1 MGCGAASHRDA
12 TEKDMADDALVFD
25 RHEAQLGDERSRTAK
40 RLNETRFVWLTEGQ
54 LVDSEDLL
62 MMRCGPGTKP

>member
-1 MGCGAASHRDA
+1 
-12 TEKDMADDALVFD
+12 MADDALVFD

-62 MMRCGPGTKP
+62 MICLLLRPDRHHGFSLACAHAK